1 MDTAELKLVSPLLDG
16 MTVLECLNSA
26 GGFTCYLLERT
37 ETKEKFVLK
46 HISIP
51 ESDAGVEAMILTG
64 ALHDREEARSYYRD
78 VAQAQ
83 AIEVR
88 NWQKLS
94 GLENLSVFTGF
105 QLVEREEGAIG
116 YDFYLLAPYRTSLH
130 AYLQSNA
137 MTHLQALNLGIDLCN
152 ALAGIRQ
159 AGYVHQDLKPEN
171 IFVDENGRFSIGDLG
186 LAPLED
192 LAFAALPEHYSS
204 CYSAPELADI
214 MANLNDTVDLYSVG
228 MILYHLFNGNHAPFE
243 EDGKP
248 MQEAD
253 ALRLQGKALPA
264 PQYADYELAAILC
277 KACAFRPADRFDSPN
292 ALRQALMVYMQKN
305 AVSDELIV
313 SPIDIGETIDPED
326 PGDSATE
333 ALPEETAEPAAA
345 EPEAAAEAPA
355 EPEEGSEEPA
365 APEEAPAEPEE
376 PAAPEAAP
384 DAPINAPD
392 DAAEAAPAPAAPPT
406 AEQTA
411 DTPDAAPET
420 DETDA
425 PAALDAPAPDA
436 APAEP
441 TAEAA
446 PEADAPAAPAAPEP
460 TPATEPA
467 TQAAPAPADETKAP
481 EKAPDETPDAAT
493 LDAPAA
499 EPAPEKKKKHRARR
513 TRKTPAPETQDE
525 TPPITAESSLDD
537 ILADANRILDGEP
550 AQERAPAA
558 RSKAEKAEDPEAILP
573 RRRKKKQPAPSDGEE
588 APGKKRRTG
597 LRVCITLLVLAILA
611 AGAWFGYT
619 HWYHIVLSN
628 LKTETGGDY
637 IAVTFT
643 SSVKDAP
650 LEATCKDA
658 YGNAYTGQMN
668 GSTVIFRDLTPGTLY
683 YVTFSVEK
691 PRALAGETE
700 LNVTT
705 NEAVQVDSFTAAAG
719 TVSTSVNLNVAV
731 TGQAPASWTV
741 EYADESGQTKQ
752 VTFEGHSTT
761 VQDLTLGH
769 TYTFTLVPPS
779 GSSIVGQT
787 SVTYEA
793 AARIQAAGLHAA
805 AMTDDSV
812 TVAWLSLGD
821 APASWHIAA
830 SGPDYTQE
838 MDVTDATATFTGVRR
853 DAAYTFTLTADG
865 LDAPITLELPANAPT
880 VSAFTATASGAGA
893 IQAQWE
899 YDGEMADGWQ
909 VEYTA
914 SGSDALLSTAKTA
927 QQVVTLQQVA
937 PNCSYIVRLLGPDGG
952 ALIGPTVALVQTPA
966 AQDYTGHGFTAGSA
980 QLETY
985 LAASSATFTLQDLGE
1000 AQTEFVQGDALCL
1013 ALHAPAGFDAT
1024 DATPAPDGDADG
1036 DTPAAP
1042 AETLVTVVLR
1052 DQSGQVADLIPASG
1066 LWSTLWQDGV
1076 YLLALPRS
1084 PSAAGSY
1091 QLEVYFDSQLAAQC
1105 DFTVLQK
1112 G

>member
-116 YDFYLLAPYRTSLH
+116 YDFYLLAPYCTSLH

-159 AGYVHQDLKPEN
+159 AGYIHQDLKPEN

-326 PGDSATE
+326 AGDSATE
-333 ALPEETAEPAAA
+333 ELPEETTEPADA
-345 EPEAAAEAPA
+345 EPETAAEAPA
-355 EPEEGSEEPA
+355 EPEEAPAELA
-365 APEEAPAEPEE
+365 APEEDAAGSEKPAEAPAEPND
-376 PAAPEAAP
+376 AP
-384 DAPINAPD
+384 DA
-392 DAAEAAPAPAAPPT
+392 AAEEAALAPAALPA

-411 DTPDAAPET
+411 DTPGAAPET
-420 DETDA
+420 DDTDT
-425 PAALDAPAPDA
+425 PAALDAA
-436 APAEP
+436 APA
-441 TAEAA
+441 AA
-446 PEADAPAAPAAPEP
+446 PEAVPTEAEASETVAESETESEPATKPD
-460 TPATEPA
+460 TEPA
-467 TQAAPAPADETKAP
+467 PAVQAETPSEPAPD
-481 EKAPDETPDAAT
+481 
-493 LDAPAA
+493 
-499 EPAPEKKKKHRARR
+499 APEKKKKRRARR
-513 TRKTPAPETQDE
+513 TRKTPAQETQDE

-550 AQERAPAA
+550 TPARAPAAA

-573 RRRKKKQPAPSDGEE
+573 RRRKKKQPAPSDEEE

-619 HWYHIVLSN
+619 HWYHVVLSN

-650 LEATCKDA
+650 LAATCKDA

-700 LNVTT
+700 INVTT

-719 TVSTSVNLNVAV
+719 TVSTSVNLNIAV

-793 AARIQAAGLHAA
+793 AARIQAAGLHAT

-830 SGPDYTQE
+830 SGPDYAQE
-838 MDVTDATATFTGVRR
+838 TDVTDATATFTGVRR

-880 VSAFTATASGAGA
+880 VSSFTAAASGAGA

-966 AQDYTGHGFTAGSA
+966 AEAYTGHGFTAGSA

-1024 DATPAPDGDADG
+1024 DATPAPDGDADGNADG

>member
-51 ESDAGVEAMILTG
+51 ESDAGVEAMILSG
-64 ALHDREEARSYYRD
+64 ALHDREEAKAYYRD

-94 GLENLSVFTGF
+94 GLENLSLFTGF

-159 AGYVHQDLKPEN
+159 AGYIHQDLKPEN

-192 LAFAALPEHYSS
+192 LTVAALPEHYSS

-228 MILYHLFNGNHAPFE
+228 MILYHLFNGSHAPFE

-264 PQYADYELAAILC
+264 PQYADYELAEILC

-305 AVSDELIV
+305 AISDELIV

-333 ALPEETAEPAAA
+333 ELPEKTAEPAAA
-345 EPEAAAEAPA
+345 E
-355 EPEEGSEEPA
+355 SEES
-365 APEEAPAEPEE
+365 EEAPAEPEAAPAE
-376 PAAPEAAP
+376 LAAPEEDAAGSEKPAEAPAEPNDAP
-384 DAPINAPD
+384 DA
-392 DAAEAAPAPAAPPT
+392 AAEEAAPAPAAPPA
-406 AEQTA
+406 AEQTV

-420 DETDA
+420 DET
-425 PAALDAPAPDA
+425 AALDAA
-436 APAEP
+436 ALA
-441 TAEAA
+441 AA
-446 PEADAPAAPAAPEP
+446 PEAVPTEAEASETTAESNAEPE
-460 TPATEPA
+460 PATEPA
-467 TQAAPAPADETKAP
+467 TEAAPAPADETKAP
-481 EKAPDETPDAAT
+481 EKAPDEMPGT
-493 LDAPAA
+493 PAA
-499 EPAPEKKKKHRARR
+499 EPTPDTPKKKRRARR
-513 TRKTPAPETQDE
+513 TRKAPAPKTQDE

-550 AQERAPAA
+550 TQERASAA
-558 RSKAEKAEDPEAILP
+558 RPKAEKAEDPEAILP
-573 RRRKKKQPAPSDGEE
+573 RRRKKKQSTPYDGEE

-619 HWYHIVLSN
+619 HWYHVVLSN

-643 SSVKDAP
+643 SSIKDAP
-650 LEATCKDA
+650 LAATCKDS

-668 GSTVIFRDLTPGTLY
+668 GSTVIFRDLAPGTLY

-700 LNVTT
+700 INVTT

-741 EYADESGQTKQ
+741 EYADVSGQTKQ

-761 VQDLTLGH
+761 VQGLTLGH

-793 AARIQAAGLHAA
+793 AARIQAAGLHVA

-830 SGPDYTQE
+830 AGPDYAQE
-838 MDVTDATATFTGVRR
+838 TDVTDATATFTGVRR

-880 VSAFTATASGAGA
+880 VTSFTAAASGAGA
-893 IQAQWE
+893 IQAQWA

-952 ALIGPTVALVQTPA
+952 ALIGPTVTQVQTPA
-966 AQDYTGHGFTAGSA
+966 AENYTGHGFTAGSA

-985 LAASSATFTLQDLGE
+985 LAVSSATFTLQDLGE
-1000 AQTEFVQGDALCL
+1000 AQTEFVLGDALCL
-1013 ALHAPAGFDAT
+1013 ALHAPEGFDSTDTAPAT
-1024 DATPAPDGDADG
+1024 EGDAGDADG

-1042 AETLVTVVLR
+1042 AETLITVVLR

-1084 PSAAGSY
+1084 PSAAGGY

>member
-159 AGYVHQDLKPEN
+159 AGYIHQDLKPEN

-214 MANLNDTVDLYSVG
+214 MANLNDTVDRYSVG

-326 PGDSATE
+326 AGDSATE
-333 ALPEETAEPAAA
+333 ELPEETTEPADA
-345 EPEAAAEAPA
+345 EPETAAEAPA
-355 EPEEGSEEPA
+355 EPEEEAEDSAAPEEEAAEPA
-365 APEEAPAEPEE
+365 APEEAPAEPAE
-376 PAAPEAAP
+376 PAVPEAAP

-392 DAAEAAPAPAAPPT
+392 DAAEEAAPAPDALPT

-411 DTPDAAPET
+411 DAPGAAPEEDKT
-420 DETDA
+420 A
-425 PAALDAPAPDA
+425 APDA
-436 APAEP
+436 AAPAE
-441 TAEAA
+441 
-446 PEADAPAAPAAPEP
+446 APAAAPAEAQAAEP
-460 TPATEPA
+460 DVEAAPATEPD
-467 TQAAPAPADETKAP
+467 TEPAPAAQ
-481 EKAPDETPDAAT
+481 DETPREPA
-493 LDAPAA
+493 LDTSAA
-499 EPAPEKKKKHRARR
+499 EPAPDAPEKKKKRRTRR
-513 TRKTPAPETQDE
+513 TRKTPAQETQDE

-550 AQERAPAA
+550 TPARAPAA

-619 HWYHIVLSN
+619 HWYHVVLSN

-700 LNVTT
+700 INVTT

-719 TVSTSVNLNVAV
+719 TVSTSVNLNIAV

-741 EYADESGQTKQ
+741 EYTDESGQTKQ

-830 SGPDYTQE
+830 SGPDYAQE
-838 MDVTDATATFTGVRR
+838 TDVTDATATFTGVRR

-865 LDAPITLELPANAPT
+865 LDAPITLALPANAPT

-966 AQDYTGHGFTAGSA
+966 AEAYTGHGFTAGSA

-1024 DATPAPDGDADG
+1024 DATPAPDGDADGNADG